1 MALYT
6 LSDTHLS
13 FQTAKPMDI
22 FGARWQDHAEKIQK
36 NWRSLI
42 TPEDTVIV
50 PGDITWAMTTVEAV
64 EDFAFLDSLPGH
76 KIIGKGN
83 HDYWWQTRKKVED
96 FFKEHNFSSLSLL
109 YGDAYKVEDKIICG
123 TRGWYNDGVSPKE
136 CDYQKIVAREGGRLT
151 RSLQAGKALGEGELI
166 AFLHFPPVFG
176 DFVCRP
182 LLDILHAFDVKRVYF
197 GHIHGVYNLPSHFDY
212 ESIRFTIVSADYL
225 NFVPLRVF

>member
-22 FGARWQDHAEKIQK
+22 FGSRWQNHADKIAN
-36 NWRSLI
+36 NWNTLI
-42 TPEDTVIV
+42 TPEDTVVI
-50 PGDITWAMTTVEAV
+50 PGDITWAMTLDEAT
-64 EDFAFLDSLPGH
+64 EDFRFLSSLPGK

-96 FFKEHNFSSLSLL
+96 FFAQNQFNNIILL
-109 YGDAYKVEDKIICG
+109 YGDAYRVEDKIICG
-123 TRGWYNDGVSPKE
+123 TRGWYNDGISPRN
-136 CDYQKIVAREGGRLT
+136 CDYQKIVLREAGRLK
-151 RSLQAGKALGEGELI
+151 RSLEAGKALGEGELI

-176 DFVCRP
+176 DFICREH
-182 LLDILHAFDVKRVYF
+182 LDILHSFEVKRVYY
-197 GHIHGVYNLPSHFDY
+197 GHIHGVYNIPPRFAFEGIHF
-212 ESIRFTIVSADYL
+212 TLVSADYL

>member
-76 KIIGKGN
+76 KII
-83 HDYWWQTRKKVED
+83 
-96 FFKEHNFSSLSLL
+96 
-109 YGDAYKVEDKIICG
+109 CG

-151 RSLQAGKALGEGELI
+151 RSLQAGKALEEGELI